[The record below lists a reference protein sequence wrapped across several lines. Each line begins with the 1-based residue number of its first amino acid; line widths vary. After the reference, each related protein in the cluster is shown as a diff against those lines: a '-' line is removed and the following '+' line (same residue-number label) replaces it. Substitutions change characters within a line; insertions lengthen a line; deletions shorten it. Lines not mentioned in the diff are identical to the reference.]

1 MDDIDKKILRLLQ
14 KNARI
19 TISDLSSEIALSMP
33 AISERLKKLEA
44 SGVIKQYA
52 AILDPALLNKHL
64 MAQIFIRLE
73 KPLYCDAFTDFVKQE
88 NEIQEC
94 ELEYNRYSEEF
105 VELESLKEEIES
117 NSDEGFEYG
126 IQLIHE
132 NYIDDYLDE
141 MLEDCGYLPKDLP
154 YWIEIDWQATY
165 DNMKEDYNE
174 IELNGNTFYVR

>member
-94 ELEYNRYSEEF
+94 LYITGEF
-105 VELESLKEEIES
+105 DYSLKIVTENTKTLEQLLHKIK
-117 NSDEGFEYG
+117 NQPG
-126 IQLIHE
+126 I
-132 NYIDDYLDE
+132 
-141 MLEDCGYLPKDLP
+141 
-154 YWIEIDWQATY
+154 A
-165 DNMKEDYNE
+165 
-174 IELNGNTFYVR
+174 NTKTLVVLSPVINNPSPGPD

>member
-94 ELEYNRYSEEF
+94 FYITGDFDY
-105 VELESLKEEIES
+105 SLKIVT
-117 NSDEGFEYG
+117 
-126 IQLIHE
+126 E
-132 NYIDDYLDE
+132 NTRT
-141 MLEDCGYLPKDLP
+141 LELLLTRIKNHPGVIKTQTIVILSTITDSPSIIPD
-154 YWIEIDWQATY
+154 
-165 DNMKEDYNE
+165 
-174 IELNGNTFYVR
+174 

>member
-73 KPLYCDAFTDFVKQE
+73 KPLYYDAFTDFVKQE

-94 ELEYNRYSEEF
+94 FYITGEF
-105 VELESLKEEIES
+105 DYSLKIVTENTKTLEQLLHKIK
-117 NSDEGFEYG
+117 NQPG
-126 IQLIHE
+126 I
-132 NYIDDYLDE
+132 
-141 MLEDCGYLPKDLP
+141 
-154 YWIEIDWQATY
+154 A
-165 DNMKEDYNE
+165 
-174 IELNGNTFYVR
+174 NTKTLVVLSPVINNPSPGPD